1 MVFRRVTWLRT
12 GHSCCP
18 IRVRSVYYMMLEFSY
33 IPTWDGLAW
42 EGCLVFEIKSWIFL
56 VIGSLCYISVIMDP
70 VTNQGGMVRTCY
82 KCRRGERSLGV
93 VIQAVS
99 EGVILQNERSYL
111 ERKYRPYLCFPE
123 ALEGPDIDGI
133 LEYKAA

>member
-1 MVFRRVTWLRT
+1 MRMRKQQRL
-12 GHSCCP
+12 
-18 IRVRSVYYMMLEFSY
+18 
-33 IPTWDGLAW
+33 IPGDGGVNWA
-42 EGCLVFEIKSWIFL
+42 
-56 VIGSLCYISVIMDP
+56 Y
-70 VTNQGGMVRTCY
+70 NCY
-82 KCRRGERSLGV
+82 KCRRGKRSLGV

-123 ALEGPDIDGI
+123 ASEGPDIDGI

>member
-1 MVFRRVTWLRT
+1 MPGDRRGVNRA
-12 GHSCCP
+12 
-18 IRVRSVYYMMLEFSY
+18 YNY
-33 IPTWDGLAW
+33 
-42 EGCLVFEIKSWIFL
+42 
-56 VIGSLCYISVIMDP
+56 
-70 VTNQGGMVRTCY
+70 Y
-82 KCRRGERSLGV
+82 KCRRGERSLKV

-123 ALEGPDIDGI
+123 ASEGPDIDGI